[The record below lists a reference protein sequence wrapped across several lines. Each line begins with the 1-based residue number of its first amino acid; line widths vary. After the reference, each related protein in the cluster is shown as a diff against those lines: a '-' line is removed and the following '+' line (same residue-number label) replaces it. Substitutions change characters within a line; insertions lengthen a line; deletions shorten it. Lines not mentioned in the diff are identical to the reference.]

1 MLELYIPDSDFF
13 DEETSEFITVKG
25 GLFKFEHSLYSMSL
39 WEAKYKKSFLELK
52 QYTNDELTDYTIFMC
67 QTRLDPLLVT
77 TGVTRQVLEYI
88 ADSRTATRI
97 QNGNTRQAK
106 TTVLTSEVIYS
117 MMVAYNVPFETQ
129 HWHLNRLMT
138 LLQVISIR
146 QSPQKKKSTQEVYEE
161 NHKLNEQRKQQLKT
175 KG

>member
-1 MLELYIPDSDFF
+1 M
-13 DEETSEFITVKG
+13 
-25 GLFKFEHSLYSMSL
+25 FKFEHSLYSMSL

-52 QYTNDELTDYTIFMC
+52 QYSNNELSDYIVCMC
-67 QTRLDPLLVT
+67 QTSLNPLLIT
-77 TGVTRQVLEYI
+77 TELIRKVLEYI
-88 ADSRTATRI
+88 ADSQTATRI
-97 QNGNTRQAK
+97 QNGNQRQAK

-129 HWHLNRLMT
+129 YWHLNRLMT

-146 QSPQKKKSTQEVYEE
+146 QSPQKKKSSHEVYEE
-161 NHKLNEQRKQQLKT
+161 NHKLNELRKQQLKT

>member
-13 DEETSEFITVKG
+13 DEETNEFITAQG

-39 WEAKYKKSFLELK
+39 WEAKYKKAFLELK
-52 QYTNDELTDYTIFMC
+52 KYTNDELTDYIAFMC
-67 QTRLDPLLVT
+67 QTRLDPLLIT
-77 TGVTRQVLEYI
+77 TEVTRQVLEYI

-161 NHKLNEQRKQQLKT
+161 NHKLNELRKQQLKT

>member
-1 MLELYIPDSDFF
+1 MLEIYIPDSDFF
-13 DEETSEFITVKG
+13 DEETNEFISIQG
-25 GLFKFEHSLYSMSL
+25 GVFKFEHSLYSMSL
-39 WEAKYKKSFLELK
+39 WEAKYKKAFLELK
-52 QYTNDELTDYTIFMC
+52 QYTNEELTDYIVYMC
-67 QTRLDPLLVT
+67 QSSLNPLLIT
-77 TGVTRQVLEYI
+77 TGLTRQVLEYI
-88 ADSRTATRI
+88 ADSQTATRI
-97 QNGNTRQAK
+97 QNGNKRQAK

-117 MMVAYNVPFETQ
+117 MMVAYNIPFETQ

-161 NHKLNEQRKQQLKT
+161 NHNLNELRKQQLKT

>member
-13 DEETSEFITVKG
+13 DEETNEFITAQG

-39 WEAKYKKSFLELK
+39 WEAKYKKAFLELK
-52 QYTNDELTDYTIFMC
+52 KYTNDELTDYIAFMC
-67 QTRLDPLLVT
+67 QTRLDPLLIT
-77 TGVTRQVLEYI
+77 TEVTRQVLEYI

-161 NHKLNEQRKQQLKT
+161 NHRLNELRKQQLKT